1 MSVPSA
7 ATNKIPKTNQGCQ
20 GRDQGQNQV
29 GPSLARPSEITLE
42 CLSIPDA
49 IYWPFERLPDS
60 KLEAYAGACLETALK
75 SSAEAGD
82 IYTKIVLSCELPGC
96 QKFIEDLAQCKQNH
110 RAWLRNRAEAVVR
123 NEPPPD
129 YPNEW
134 VEVKHRDNADFYELN
149 KYVADLIRVGFN
161 RKVDLENQIPKV
173 IPRKSPYVVR
183 AIFSYSLSDYL
194 KMRPELKGPRVISDT
209 ELTEFRWFLNI
220 LASNPTTKMSRQVRR
235 QIVRTLRKND
245 FTLHHYQA
253 IVDGAE
259 KWYKCRINPGSIE
272 AYRDE
277 LAKDNKYLERSN
289 IETAIAPYDEATGYP
304 RKWRK

>member
-1 MSVPSA
+1 MKVPSA
-7 ATNKIPKTNQGCQ
+7 TNNRIKQDNQDCQ
-20 GRDQGQNQV
+20 GWGQGQNQV
-29 GPSLARPSEITLE
+29 GPFALARPSEITLE

-194 KMRPELKGPRVISDT
+194 KMRPELKGPRVFSDT
-209 ELTEFRWFLNI
+209 ELTEFRWFCHI
-220 LASNPTTKMSRQVRR
+220 LTNNHTTGMGRQVKR
-235 QIVRTLRKND
+235 QIVRTLHKMD
-245 FTLHHYQA
+245 FALHNYQT
-253 IVDGAE
+253 ILNGAE
-259 KWYKCRINPGSIE
+259 MWYMARVLCDTAKEAADYYHIDAIDLSKRIE
-272 AYRDE
+272 
-277 LAKDNKYLERSN
+277 
-289 IETAIAPYDEATGYP
+289 PYDDATGWP
-304 RKWRK
+304 RHR